1 MATFSKITG
10 SGSTDGRLVKVA
22 ATATPGTTLHT
33 GSATTTTYDEIWIEA
48 FNSHSAAVDLT
59 IEFGGVTDPDDLI
72 RITLPAA
79 SAGNYVG
86 PSRVI
91 EGWPLK
97 GNATPL
103 VVRAFASSAN
113 KIVCNIFANR
123 IAA

>member
-1 MATFSKITG
+1 MATFTKITG

-22 ATATPGTTLHT
+22 ATATPGSTLHT
-33 GSATTTTYDEIWIEA
+33 GSATSTTYDEIWIEA
-48 FNSHSAAVDLT
+48 YNSHTSAVDLT
-59 IEFGGVTDPDDLI
+59 IEFGGTTDPDDLV
-72 RITLPAA
+72 RITLPAN
-79 SAGNYVG
+79 SAGSYGG
-86 PSRVI
+86 PQRVI

-113 KIVCNIFANR
+113 KIVVNVFANR

>member
-1 MATFSKITG
+1 MATFTKITG

-48 FNSHSAAVDLT
+48 YNSHTSTVDLT
-59 IEFGGVTDPDDLI
+59 IEFGGVTDPDDLV
-72 RITLPAA
+72 RISLQAN
-79 SAGNYVG
+79 SAGSYTG
-86 PSRVI
+86 PIRVI
-91 EGWPLK
+91 EGWPIK

-103 VVRAFASSAN
+103 VVRAFASVAN
-113 KIVCNIFANR
+113 KVVVNIFTNR

>member
-1 MATFSKITG
+1 MATFTKVTG
-10 SGSTDGRLVKVA
+10 SGSTDGRPVKVA

-33 GSATTTTYDEIWIEA
+33 GSATATTYDEVWISA

-72 RITLPAA
+72 RLTLPAA
-79 SAGNYVG
+79 SAGSYVG
-86 PSRVI
+86 AVPVI
-91 EGWPLK
+91 EGWPIK

-103 VVRAFASSAN
+103 VVKAFASVAN
-113 KIVCNIFANR
+113 KIVCVVYINR